1 MVEDSGAVNRR
12 VFLVGCSR
20 SGTTL
25 LQVLIASH
33 PKIHSFP
40 ETSFFINGI
49 GIRHRPLA
57 WIGLAPRAR
66 FAIENFLRVFQ
77 REDLFNMIPK
87 AKYLL
92 LKNSIHCFVSILD
105 SLTLE
110 EGKEIWIEKSPMHL
124 HYIPFIKKYVP
135 RCQFIHL
142 IRDGRDVVA
151 SIYDRA
157 LNFPKK
163 FARQR
168 NLNFAIQRW
177 NRALDVHRQ
186 YWGEVGHTFALYEQL
201 VHAPEVVLTRICD
214 HLGVTYDYCM
224 TEVSPARARRYISP
238 DWQSVAN
245 ALKPPQP
252 MPSKF
257 KRLFDEE
264 TRQWISRSL
273 RLREFESFKGQ
284 IIDL

>member
-1 MVEDSGAVNRR
+1 MLQNRHAVKLR

-33 PKIHSFP
+33 PRIHSFP

-49 GIRHRPLA
+49 GVRCRPLA
-57 WIGLAPRAR
+57 WIGLSPRAR
-66 FAIENFLRVFQ
+66 YAIEDFLRRIQ
-77 REDLFNMIPK
+77 REDLLKTISR
-87 AKYLL
+87 AKCLL
-92 LKNSIHCFVSILD
+92 LRTAIHSFVSILD
-105 SLTLE
+105 CLTRE

-124 HYIPFIKKYVP
+124 HYIQFIQKYVP
-135 RCQFIHL
+135 GCHFIHL

-157 LNFPKK
+157 LNFPDK
-163 FARQR
+163 FGPQR
-168 NLNFAIQRW
+168 NLTFGIHRW
-177 NRALDVHRQ
+177 NRALDVHQR
-186 YWGEVGHTFALYEQL
+186 YLGKVGHTFVLYEQL
-201 VHAPEVVLTRICD
+201 VRSPEPVLTKICD
-214 HLGVTYDYCM
+214 DLGITYNSRM
-224 TEVSPARARRYISP
+224 KEVPPIQAQRYIAP
-238 DWQSVAN
+238 HWKWVTN
-245 ALKPPQP
+245 ALKQPQP

-264 TRQWISRSL
+264 TRQWMSRSL
-273 RLREFESFKGQ
+273 RLREFESIKGQ

>member
-1 MVEDSGAVNRR
+1 MLEDGSGVKRR

-25 LQVLIASH
+25 LQVLMANH
-33 PKIHSFP
+33 HNIHSFP

-49 GIRHRPLA
+49 GVRRRPLA
-57 WIGLAPRAR
+57 WIGLAPNAR
-66 FAIENFLRVFQ
+66 CAMENFLRKIQ
-77 REDLFNMIPK
+77 RDDLRNKIPR
-87 AKYLL
+87 AKCLL
-92 LKNSIHCFVSILD
+92 LRTATRCFVSVLD
-105 SLTLE
+105 ALTLE

-124 HYIPFIKKYVP
+124 HYIRFIKRYVP
-135 RCQFIHL
+135 QYHVIHL

-177 NRALDVHRQ
+177 NRALDVHRRYIGQ
-186 YWGEVGHTFALYEQL
+186 AGHTFVLYEQL
-201 VHAPEVVLTRICD
+201 VRAPELVLTLICD
-214 HLGVTYDYCM
+214 HLDVTYDPRM
-224 TEVSPARARRYISP
+224 KEVSPAQAQRYIFP
-238 DWQSVAN
+238 HWEWVAN
-245 ALKPPQP
+245 AMNAPQP

-257 KRLFDEE
+257 ERLFDRK

-273 RLREFESFKGQ
+273 MLREFENIKGQ
-284 IIDL
+284 IIDV